1 MRRSTDRILTT
12 HVGSLPAP
20 RDLWSLNGV
29 DLGRLKQATR
39 DVVRTQRE
47 CRVDIVNEGEVTK
60 GGNWVVFVNERLT
73 GFEGKPPG
81 ASISLLK
88 DSADWHDFDEFYK
101 AAMEGGTL
109 FEQTRAAPEVTNR
122 PLDWN
127 CTGPITYCGQAA
139 LQREIDCLKEALG
152 DTPPS
157 DAFLTSTAP
166 ASLEPGRENLYYKS
180 QEEFL
185 FALADAMRV
194 EYQMIAKSGLLLQ
207 VDDAWLAALWD
218 RIGVKMGLEA
228 YKRYCAV
235 RVEALNHAL
244 KGIPPE
250 QVRYHLCWGSWH
262 GPHSKDIP
270 LADMVDTLLSV
281 NAQTYLFEAANVR
294 HEHEYVVWGRTK
306 LPDDKILAP
315 GVVSHATT
323 LIEHPDLVSARIQ
336 RFANLVGRER
346 VVASTDCGLGLRC
359 HPQIAWAKLKALSEG
374 AALAS
379 RELWS
384 KRSAA

>member
-1 MRRSTDRILTT
+1 MRRSTDKILTT

-29 DLGRLKQATR
+29 DLARLKKATR
-39 DVVRTQRE
+39 DVVQLQRE
-47 CRVDIVNEGEVTK
+47 CGVDIVNEGEVTK

-73 GFEGKPPG
+73 GFEGQPRG
-81 ASISLLK
+81 TSIALLK
-88 DSADWHDFDEFYK
+88 DSADWSEFDEFYK

-109 FEQTRAAPEVTNR
+109 FEQTRAAPEQTR
-122 PLDWN
+122 ILDWS
-127 CTGPITYCGQAA
+127 CTGPVKYCGQAA
-139 LQREIDCLKEALG
+139 LQREIDCLKEGLG
-152 DTPPS
+152 DTPPG

-166 ASLEPGRENLYYKS
+166 ASLEPGRDNLYYKT

-185 FALADAMRV
+185 FALADAMAV

-218 RIGVKMGLEA
+218 RIGVKMGLDG

-262 GPHSKDIP
+262 GPHSRDIP
-270 LADMVDTLLSV
+270 LADMVDILLSV

-294 HEHEYVVWGRTK
+294 HEHEYVIWERTK
-306 LPDDKILAP
+306 LPEDKILAP

-323 LIEHPDLVSARIQ
+323 LIEHPELVSARIQ

-346 VVASTDCGLGLRC
+346 VMASTDCGLGLRC
-359 HPQIAWAKLKALSEG
+359 HPQIAWAKLKALSQG

-379 RELWS
+379 KELWGQ
-384 KRSAA
+384 RSAA

>member
-29 DLGRLKQATR
+29 DLARLKQATR

-47 CRVDIVNEGEVTK
+47 CGVDIVNEGEVTK

-88 DSADWHDFDEFYK
+88 DSADWRDFDEFYK
-101 AAMEGGTL
+101 AALEGGTL

-152 DTPPS
+152 DAPPS

-166 ASLEPGRENLYYKS
+166 ASLEPGRENQYYKS

-244 KGIPPE
+244 EGIPPE

-262 GPHSKDIP
+262 GPHSKDI
-270 LADMVDTLLSV
+270 LMADMVDTLLSI

-306 LPDDKILAP
+306 LPDNKILAP

-379 RELWS
+379 KELWG